1 MNANRWETK
10 KIIYRNLRV
19 TPRRTE
25 PDTWNNGGQND
36 TVIERNE
43 KIKDNPKNSYL
54 LALPRG
60 GVPMDSLLGARPFGV
75 SAGNA

>member
-1 MNANRWETK
+1 MNANRWESK

-19 TPRRTE
+19 TPCRTE

-43 KIKDNPKNSYL
+43 KIKDNLKNSYL

-60 GVPMDSLLGARPFGV
+60 GVPSDSSLGAWPFDV
-75 SAGNA
+75 SAGIA